1 MKQSF
6 QCLKKALIHSVN
18 NMEYFAEKYIHSLL
32 KFGIKPGLQRVSEL
46 CNGLENPQN
55 ELKFIHVA
63 GTNGKGSVSTQMAN
77 ILAFAGYKTG
87 LFISPYILDFR
98 ERIQIN
104 SEWISKDDLESC
116 TFKVKAVAEKMAE
129 QPTEFEVITAIA
141 FLYFKEQNCDYVV
154 LETGLG
160 GRFDSTN
167 IIKKP
172 ECSIIT
178 SISLDHMAV
187 LGDTISQIAYEK
199 CGIIKDNGITVSY
212 PKQDE
217 DALKVIKQSAK
228 DKNNKLFLPEKAEVI
243 NESINGTAIAYKGL
257 KYDIPMI
264 GEHQVLNT
272 ITTIEAALQLGIP
285 TNHIVNGIRNTKLPA
300 RVEVISEN
308 PLIVL
313 DGGHNEAGAK
323 ALSYVLKKHVDK
335 EIVAVMGMM
344 ADKECDKLISE
355 IAPLCKTVIATEV
368 PENPRTL
375 KADELAHL
383 VSEYTEA
390 IAIKNPEEAFYK
402 AKELAGNEKSLLV
415 CGSLYLASEIKKF
428 I

>member
-1 MKQSF
+1 
-6 QCLKKALIHSVN
+6 
-18 NMEYFAEKYIHSLL
+18 MEYFAEKYIHSLL
-32 KFGIKPGLQRVSEL
+32 KFGIKPGLQRVCAL
-46 CNGLENPQN
+46 CEGLGNPQN
-55 ELKFIHVA
+55 DLKFIHVA

-77 ILAFAGYKTG
+77 ILKSAGYKTG

-104 SEWISKDDLESC
+104 SEWISKDDLEEC
-116 TFKVKAVAEKMAE
+116 TFKVKEIADKMTE

-141 FLYFKEQNCDYVV
+141 FLYFKRQKCDYVV

-167 IIKKP
+167 IINKP

-178 SISLDHMAV
+178 SVSLDHMAV
-187 LGDTISQIAYEK
+187 LGDTLSKIAYEK
-199 CGIIKDNGITVSY
+199 CGIIKEDGITVAY
-212 PKQDE
+212 PQQNE
-217 DALKVIKQSAK
+217 DVLSVIKQTASE
-228 DKNNKLFLPEKAEVI
+228 KNNKLLIPEIPTVI
-243 NESINGTAIAYKGL
+243 DENINGTIIEYKGI
-257 KYDIPMI
+257 KVEIPMI

-272 ITTIEAALQLGIP
+272 VTTVEAALNLKIP
-285 TNHIVNGIRNTKLPA
+285 FEHILNGIKKTVLPA

-308 PLIVL
+308 PLIIL

-323 ALSYVLKKHVDK
+323 ALSYVLKKHVTK

-344 ADKECDKLISE
+344 ADKECDKLIEE
-355 IAPLCKTVIATEV
+355 IAPLCQTVIATEV

-375 KADELAHL
+375 KAEDLSCSLSA
-383 VSEYTEA
+383 YTESIA
-390 IAIKNPEEAFYK
+390 IANPEKAFLK
-402 AKELAGNEKSLLV
+402 AHELAGDKKALLV